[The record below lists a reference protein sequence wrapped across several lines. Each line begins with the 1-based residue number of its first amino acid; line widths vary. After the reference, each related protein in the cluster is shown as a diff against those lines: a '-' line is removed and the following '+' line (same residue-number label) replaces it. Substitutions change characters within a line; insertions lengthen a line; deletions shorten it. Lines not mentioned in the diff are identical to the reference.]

1 MDRCLDLI
9 VQGRSIK
16 IHIDFK
22 FLAAELLMQ
31 ALQVK
36 SGLHMDSSIIVTQ
49 LISSFQGC
57 IEQAMQGKSEGWW
70 VTFDCLAV

>member
-31 ALQVK
+31 AMQVE
-36 SGLHMDSSIIVTQ
+36 SDG
-49 LISSFQGC
+49 
-57 IEQAMQGKSEGWW
+57 
-70 VTFDCLAV
+70 

>member
-36 SGLHMDSSIIVTQ
+36 IWLHVDSSIVVTQ
-49 LISSFQGC
+49 WKSSFQGC
-57 IEQAMQGKSEGWW
+57 IGKCYAGRE
-70 VTFDCLAV
+70 

>member
-31 ALQVK
+31 ALQIQNW
-36 SGLHMDSSIIVTQ
+36 LHVDSSIVVTQ
-49 LISSFQGC
+49 WKSSFQGC
-57 IEQAMQGKSEGWW
+57 IGKRYAGRE
-70 VTFDCLAV
+70 